1 MIGLGS
7 HSPAKVED
15 WPRWR
20 GSQRNDF
27 SKKLAEVGNIVDSLA
42 KEKFPD
48 RTAIAA
54 RDGFVFTAPVGS
66 FKPNAFGLH
75 DLHGNVWEWTADWF
89 GPPTDRES

>member
-1 MIGLGS
+1 M
-7 HSPAKVED
+7 D
-15 WPRWR
+15 RTRRPRSKTGR
-20 GSQRNDF
+20 VGAVHNATDF